1 MNKIFKLITSISF
14 LFFSINAALSE
25 ENFFNEALKMYQ
37 NEKYED
43 ARFMLERN
51 IVFNPKDAKSYL
63 YLAKIYNHEED
74 QNKEEYNL
82 ETTLLI
88 EPNNE
93 EAILMLMKIALK
105 KSNYSKVNDLSQTFI
120 KVCKKLC
127 DENNE
132 IQKSLKNIE
141 PATMSLDQ
149 NLNKILI
156 IDFGSQFT
164 QLIARRI
171 RELGVFSEI
180 VSHKKIKIKHIDK
193 SIKGI
198 ILSGGPLNVYEIN
211 KYSFDKK
218 IINLSIPILGICFGH
233 QILSK
238 LNGGRVKQSKH
249 REFGLANIYKK
260 NESLL
265 IKNFFNKQKSK
276 KVWMSHA
283 DQVSKLPKNFKVIAS
298 STNSKFAIVEN
309 KLNKFYGIQF
319 HPEVTHTENGKK
331 LISNFIFLICKI
343 KRNWSSKD
351 QKIQL
356 IKEVK
361 DQVGSEKVICALSGG
376 VDSSVVAQLL
386 NKAIGKKLYCIF
398 VNTGLLRKN
407 EEVQVVQTFKKRL
420 KINLI
425 YVNAEKEFLKKLH
438 NVSDPEK
445 KRKIIGNL
453 FIKIFERYAKKIKN
467 VKFLAQ
473 GTLYPDLIESRSVTG
488 SQTSKIKS
496 HHNVGG
502 LPKKMK
508 LKLVEPLKFLFK
520 DEVRKLG
527 LELNLNKDIISRHP
541 FPGPGLAIRMPGL
554 ITNEKIKI
562 LKEADYYF
570 IQALR
575 DHGLYHKIW
584 QAYAALLPV
593 KTVGVMG
600 DNRTYE
606 YLCLLRAITSED
618 GMTADFYEFKKSF
631 METISNK
638 IVNSIRGINRV
649 VYDITSK
656 PPSTIEL
663 E

>member
-1 MNKIFKLITSISF
+1 
-14 LFFSINAALSE
+14 
-25 ENFFNEALKMYQ
+25 
-37 NEKYED
+37 
-43 ARFMLERN
+43 
-51 IVFNPKDAKSYL
+51 
-63 YLAKIYNHEED
+63 
-74 QNKEEYNL
+74 
-82 ETTLLI
+82 
-88 EPNNE
+88 
-93 EAILMLMKIALK
+93 
-105 KSNYSKVNDLSQTFI
+105 
-120 KVCKKLC
+120 
-127 DENNE
+127 
-132 IQKSLKNIE
+132 
-141 PATMSLDQ
+141 MSLDQ

-156 IDFGSQFT
+156 VDFGSQFT
-164 QLIARRI
+164 QLIARRV
-171 RELGVFSEI
+171 RELGIFSEI
-180 VSHKKIKIKHIDK
+180 VSHKKIKSKKINHT
-193 SIKGI
+193 IKGI
-198 ILSGGPLNVYEIN
+198 ILSGGPLNVYQIN

-218 IINLSIPILGICFGH
+218 IIQKGVPVLGICFGH
-233 QILSK
+233 QIISK
-238 LNGGRVKQSKH
+238 LNGGKVKQSKH
-249 REFGLANIYKK
+249 REFGLANITKK
-260 NESLL
+260 NNSLL
-265 IKNFFNKQKSK
+265 IKNLFKKKKSI

-298 STNSKFAIVEN
+298 SQNSKFAVVEN
-309 KLNKFYGIQF
+309 KFKNYYGVQF

-331 LISNFIFLICKI
+331 LISNFIFLICKMR
-343 KRNWSSKD
+343 KNWSSKD
-351 QKIQL
+351 QKIKL
-356 IKEVK
+356 IK
-361 DQVGSEKVICALSGG
+361 DARQMVGNNKVICALSGG

-386 NKAIGKKLYCIF
+386 NKAIGKNLHCIF

-407 EEVQVVQTFKKRL
+407 EEKQVVATFKKRL
-420 KINLI
+420 KINLT
-425 YVNAEKEFLKKLH
+425 YVNAEKEFLRKLS
-438 NVSDPEK
+438 NISDPEK

-473 GTLYPDLIESRSVTG
+473 GTLYPDLIESKSVTG

-527 LELNLNKDIISRHP
+527 LELNLSREIISRHP
-541 FPGPGLAIRMPGL
+541 FPGPGLAIRMPGI
-554 ITNEKIKI
+554 ITKEKINI
-562 LKEADYYF
+562 LKEADHYF

-575 DHGLYHKIW
+575 DHNLYHKIW

-631 METISNK
+631 IQEISNK

>member
-1 MNKIFKLITSISF
+1 
-14 LFFSINAALSE
+14 
-25 ENFFNEALKMYQ
+25 
-37 NEKYED
+37 
-43 ARFMLERN
+43 
-51 IVFNPKDAKSYL
+51 
-63 YLAKIYNHEED
+63 
-74 QNKEEYNL
+74 
-82 ETTLLI
+82 
-88 EPNNE
+88 
-93 EAILMLMKIALK
+93 
-105 KSNYSKVNDLSQTFI
+105 
-120 KVCKKLC
+120 
-127 DENNE
+127 
-132 IQKSLKNIE
+132 
-141 PATMSLDQ
+141 MSLDQ

-180 VSHKKIKIKHIDK
+180 ISHKKIKLKDIDQTV
-193 SIKGI
+193 KGI
-198 ILSGGPLNVYEIN
+198 ILSGGPLNVYQIN

-218 IINLSIPILGICFGH
+218 IINLDVPILGICFGH

-238 LNGGRVKQSKH
+238 LNGGKVKQSKH
-249 REFGLANIYKK
+249 REFGLANIFKK

-283 DQVSKLPKNFKVIAS
+283 DQVSRLPKNFKVIAS

-309 KLNKFYGIQF
+309 KLKRFYGIQF

-361 DQVGSEKVICALSGG
+361 DQIGSEKVICALSGG

-407 EEVQVVQTFKKRL
+407 EEVQVVKTFKKRL
-420 KINLI
+420 KMNLI

-473 GTLYPDLIESRSVTG
+473 GTLYPDLIESKSVTG

-527 LELNLNKDIISRHP
+527 LELNLSKDIISRHP
-541 FPGPGLAIRMPGL
+541 FPGPGLAIRMPGI

-570 IQALR
+570 IQALK

-618 GMTADFYEFKKSF
+618 GMTADFFEFKKSF
-631 METISNK
+631 METISNQ

>member
-1 MNKIFKLITSISF
+1 
-14 LFFSINAALSE
+14 
-25 ENFFNEALKMYQ
+25 
-37 NEKYED
+37 
-43 ARFMLERN
+43 
-51 IVFNPKDAKSYL
+51 
-63 YLAKIYNHEED
+63 
-74 QNKEEYNL
+74 
-82 ETTLLI
+82 
-88 EPNNE
+88 
-93 EAILMLMKIALK
+93 
-105 KSNYSKVNDLSQTFI
+105 
-120 KVCKKLC
+120 
-127 DENNE
+127 
-132 IQKSLKNIE
+132 
-141 PATMSLDQ
+141 MSLDQ
-149 NLNKILI
+149 NLSKILI

-171 RELGVFSEI
+171 RELGIFSEI
-180 VSHKKIKIKHIDK
+180 ISHKKIKIKDIDET
-193 SIKGI
+193 IKGI
-198 ILSGGPLNVYEIN
+198 ILSGGPLNVYQLN

-218 IINLSIPILGICFGH
+218 ILNRDIPILGICFGH

-238 LNGGRVKQSKH
+238 LNGGKVKQSKH

-260 NESLL
+260 KDSLL
-265 IKNFFNKQKSK
+265 TNNFFTKQKFK

-283 DQVSKLPKNFKVIAS
+283 DHVSKLPLDFKVIAS
-298 STNSKFAIVEN
+298 SNNSKFAIVEN
-309 KLNKFYGIQF
+309 KIKKFYGVQF

-331 LISNFIFLICKI
+331 IISNFIFLICKI

-351 QKIQL
+351 QRIKL
-356 IKEVK
+356 IKDIK
-361 DQVGSEKVICALSGG
+361 NQVGKDKVICALSGG

-386 NKAIGKKLYCIF
+386 NKAIGKKLYCVF

-407 EEVQVVQTFKKRL
+407 EEIQVVKTFKKKLRM
-420 KINLI
+420 NLI
-425 YVNAEKEFLKKLH
+425 YVNAEKEFLKKLT
-438 NVSDPEK
+438 NISDPEK

-453 FIKIFERYAKKIKN
+453 FIKIFENYSKKIKN
-467 VKFLAQ
+467 VKYLAQ
-473 GTLYPDLIESRSVTG
+473 GTLYPDLIESKSVTG

-527 LELNLNKDIISRHP
+527 LELNLSKDIISRHP
-541 FPGPGLAIRMPGL
+541 FPGPGLAIRIPGI

-570 IQALR
+570 IQALK
-575 DHGLYHKIW
+575 DYGLYDKIW

-606 YLCLLRAITSED
+606 YICLLRAITSED
-618 GMTADFYEFKKSF
+618 GMTADFFEFKKSF
-631 METISNK
+631 MQIISNK

-649 VYDITSK
+649 VYDVTSK

>member
-1 MNKIFKLITSISF
+1 
-14 LFFSINAALSE
+14 
-25 ENFFNEALKMYQ
+25 
-37 NEKYED
+37 
-43 ARFMLERN
+43 
-51 IVFNPKDAKSYL
+51 
-63 YLAKIYNHEED
+63 
-74 QNKEEYNL
+74 
-82 ETTLLI
+82 
-88 EPNNE
+88 
-93 EAILMLMKIALK
+93 
-105 KSNYSKVNDLSQTFI
+105 
-120 KVCKKLC
+120 
-127 DENNE
+127 
-132 IQKSLKNIE
+132 
-141 PATMSLDQ
+141 MSLDQ

-156 IDFGSQFT
+156 VDFGSQFT
-164 QLIARRI
+164 QLIARRV
-171 RELGVFSEI
+171 RELGIFSEI
-180 VSHKKIKIKHIDK
+180 ISHKKIKSKNINQR
-193 SIKGI
+193 IKGI
-198 ILSGGPLNVYEIN
+198 ILSGGPLNVYQIN

-218 IINLSIPILGICFGH
+218 IIQKGVPVLGICFGH
-233 QILSK
+233 QIISK
-238 LNGGRVKQSKH
+238 LNGGKVKQSKH
-249 REFGLANIYKK
+249 REFGLANITKK
-260 NESLL
+260 NNSLL
-265 IKNFFNKQKSK
+265 IKNLFKKKKSI

-298 STNSKFAIVEN
+298 SQNSKFAVVEN
-309 KLNKFYGIQF
+309 KFKNYYGVQF

-331 LISNFIFLICKI
+331 LISNFIFLICKMR
-343 KRNWSSKD
+343 KNWSSKD
-351 QKIQL
+351 QKIKL
-356 IKEVK
+356 IK
-361 DQVGSEKVICALSGG
+361 DARQMVGNNKVICALSGG

-386 NKAIGKKLYCIF
+386 NKAIGKNLHCIF

-407 EEVQVVQTFKKRL
+407 EEKQVVATFKKKL
-420 KINLI
+420 KINLT
-425 YVNAEKEFLKKLH
+425 YVNAEREFLRKLS
-438 NVSDPEK
+438 NISDPEK

-473 GTLYPDLIESRSVTG
+473 GTLYPDLIESKSVTG

-527 LELNLNKDIISRHP
+527 LELNLSREIISRHP
-541 FPGPGLAIRMPGL
+541 FPGPGLAIRMPGI
-554 ITNEKIKI
+554 ITKEKINI
-562 LKEADYYF
+562 LKEADHYF

-575 DHGLYHKIW
+575 DHNLYHKIW

-631 METISNK
+631 IQEISNK

>member
-1 MNKIFKLITSISF
+1 
-14 LFFSINAALSE
+14 
-25 ENFFNEALKMYQ
+25 
-37 NEKYED
+37 
-43 ARFMLERN
+43 
-51 IVFNPKDAKSYL
+51 
-63 YLAKIYNHEED
+63 
-74 QNKEEYNL
+74 
-82 ETTLLI
+82 
-88 EPNNE
+88 
-93 EAILMLMKIALK
+93 
-105 KSNYSKVNDLSQTFI
+105 
-120 KVCKKLC
+120 
-127 DENNE
+127 
-132 IQKSLKNIE
+132 
-141 PATMSLDQ
+141 MSLDL

-164 QLIARRI
+164 QLIVRRI
-171 RELGVFSEI
+171 RELGVYSEL
-180 VSHKKIKIKHIDK
+180 VSHKKIKSTQIKPNT
-193 SIKGI
+193 KGI
-198 ILSGGPLNVYEIN
+198 ILSGGPLNVYQLN
-211 KYSFDKK
+211 NNLFDKK
-218 IINLSIPILGICFGH
+218 ILKLGIPILGICFGH

-238 LNGGRVKQSKH
+238 FNGGKVKQSKH

-260 NESLL
+260 NNSLL
-265 IKNFFNKQKSK
+265 INGYFNNKSK

-283 DQVSKLPKNFKVIAS
+283 DQVYKLPKSFKVIAS
-298 STNSKFAIVEN
+298 SENSKYAIVES
-309 KLNKFYGIQF
+309 KIEKFFGVQF

-331 LISNFIFLICKI
+331 IFVNFISKVCKI
-343 KRNWSSKD
+343 KKNWLPKD
-351 QKIQL
+351 QKIKL
-356 IKEVK
+356 IKEVRQ
-361 DQVGSEKVICALSGG
+361 QVGTNKVICALSGG

-407 EEVQVVQTFKKRL
+407 EEKQVITTFKKKL
-420 KINLI
+420 KMNLI
-425 YVNAEKEFLKKLH
+425 YVNAEKEFIKRLKD
-438 NVSDPEK
+438 VSDPEK

-453 FIKIFERYAKKIKN
+453 FIKIFERYAKKISN

-473 GTLYPDLIESRSVTG
+473 GTLYPDLIESKSVTG
-488 SQTSKIKS
+488 SNTSKIKS

-527 LELNLNKDIISRHP
+527 LELNLNKDIIQRHP
-541 FPGPGLAIRMPGL
+541 FPGPGLAIRIPGT
-554 ITNEKIKI
+554 ITKEKIKI
-562 LKEADYYF
+562 LKEADFYF
-570 IQALR
+570 IKSLK
-575 DHGLYHKIW
+575 DYGLYDKIW

-618 GMTADFYEFKKSF
+618 GMTADFYDFKKSF
-631 METISNK
+631 IQMISNK

-649 VYDITSK
+649 VYDVTSK

>member
-1 MNKIFKLITSISF
+1 
-14 LFFSINAALSE
+14 
-25 ENFFNEALKMYQ
+25 
-37 NEKYED
+37 
-43 ARFMLERN
+43 
-51 IVFNPKDAKSYL
+51 
-63 YLAKIYNHEED
+63 
-74 QNKEEYNL
+74 
-82 ETTLLI
+82 
-88 EPNNE
+88 
-93 EAILMLMKIALK
+93 
-105 KSNYSKVNDLSQTFI
+105 
-120 KVCKKLC
+120 
-127 DENNE
+127 
-132 IQKSLKNIE
+132 
-141 PATMSLDQ
+141 MSLDK

-180 VSHKKIKIKHIDK
+180 INHKKIKNKDIDK

-198 ILSGGPLNVYEIN
+198 ILSGGPLNVYQID
-211 KYSFDKK
+211 KHSFDKK
-218 IINLSIPILGICFGH
+218 IIENQIPILGICFGH

-238 LNGGRVKQSKH
+238 LNGGKVKNSKH
-249 REFGLANIYKK
+249 REFGLADIKKK
-260 NESLL
+260 NKSILTQ
-265 IKNFFNKQKSK
+265 NFFDKQNKN

-298 STNSKFAIVEN
+298 SNNSKFTIIEN
-309 KLNKFYGIQF
+309 KKKNFYGVQF

-331 LISNFIFLICKI
+331 LIKNFVFLICKI
-343 KRNWSSKD
+343 KRNWSPKD
-351 QKIQL
+351 QKIKL
-356 IKEVK
+356 IKEV
-361 DQVGSEKVICALSGG
+361 QEIAGNNKVICALSGG

-386 NKAIGKKLYCIF
+386 NKAIGKKLFCIF

-407 EEVQVVQTFKKRL
+407 EEIQVVKTFKKKL

-425 YVNAEKEFLKKLH
+425 YVNAEKEFLRKLH

-473 GTLYPDLIESRSVTG
+473 GTLYPDLIESKSVTG

-502 LPKKMK
+502 LPKKMR
-508 LKLVEPLKFLFK
+508 LKLIEPLKFLFK

-527 LELNLNKDIISRHP
+527 SELNLSNEIISRHP
-541 FPGPGLAIRMPGL
+541 FPGPGLAIRMPGI
-554 ITNEKIKI
+554 ITKEKIKI
-562 LKEADYYF
+562 LKEADNYF

-575 DHGLYHKIW
+575 DHNLYNKIW

-618 GMTADFYEFKKSF
+618 GMTADFFDFKKRF
-631 METISNK
+631 IQMISNK

>member
-1 MNKIFKLITSISF
+1 
-14 LFFSINAALSE
+14 
-25 ENFFNEALKMYQ
+25 
-37 NEKYED
+37 
-43 ARFMLERN
+43 
-51 IVFNPKDAKSYL
+51 
-63 YLAKIYNHEED
+63 
-74 QNKEEYNL
+74 
-82 ETTLLI
+82 
-88 EPNNE
+88 
-93 EAILMLMKIALK
+93 
-105 KSNYSKVNDLSQTFI
+105 
-120 KVCKKLC
+120 
-127 DENNE
+127 
-132 IQKSLKNIE
+132 
-141 PATMSLDQ
+141 MSLVQ
-149 NLNKILI
+149 NLDKILI

-164 QLIARRI
+164 QLIARRT
-171 RELGVFSEI
+171 REFGIFCEI
-180 VSHKKIKIKHIDK
+180 ISHHKIKNSDINDK
-193 SIKGI
+193 IKGI

-211 KYSFDKK
+211 KHSFDKK
-218 IINLSIPILGICFGH
+218 ILEYDIPVLGICFGH

-238 LNGGRVKQSKH
+238 LNGGKVKQSKH
-249 REFGLANIYKK
+249 REFGLTNIFQK

-265 IKNFFNKQKSK
+265 TRNFFNKKILTE
-276 KVWMSHA
+276 VWMSHA
-283 DQVSKLPKNFKVIAS
+283 DQVTKLPKNFKVIAS
-298 STNSKFAIVEN
+298 SQNSKFAIVEHKTQN
-309 KLNKFYGIQF
+309 LFGVQF
-319 HPEVTHTENGKK
+319 HPEVTHTKNGKK
-331 LISNFIFLICKI
+331 IISNFIFLICKMR
-343 KRNWSSKD
+343 KNWTSKD
-351 QKIQL
+351 QKFKLIHEIQ
-356 IKEVK
+356 K
-361 DQVGSEKVICALSGG
+361 QVGSNKVICALSGG

-386 NKAIGKKLYCIF
+386 NKAIGKKLHCIF

-407 EEVQVVQTFKKRL
+407 EEAEVVKTFKKRL
-420 KINLI
+420 KMNLT
-425 YVNAEKEFLKKLH
+425 YVNAEKEFISKLK
-438 NVSDPEK
+438 NVLDPEK

-473 GTLYPDLIESRSVTG
+473 GTLYPDLIESKSVTG

-508 LKLVEPLKFLFK
+508 LKLIEPLKFLFK

-527 LELNLNKDIISRHP
+527 LELNLNKEIISRHP
-541 FPGPGLAIRMPGL
+541 FPGPGLAIRMPGI

-570 IQALR
+570 IQALK
-575 DHGLYHKIW
+575 DHGLYDKIW

-631 METISNK
+631 MQKISNK

>member
-1 MNKIFKLITSISF
+1 
-14 LFFSINAALSE
+14 
-25 ENFFNEALKMYQ
+25 
-37 NEKYED
+37 
-43 ARFMLERN
+43 
-51 IVFNPKDAKSYL
+51 
-63 YLAKIYNHEED
+63 
-74 QNKEEYNL
+74 
-82 ETTLLI
+82 
-88 EPNNE
+88 
-93 EAILMLMKIALK
+93 
-105 KSNYSKVNDLSQTFI
+105 
-120 KVCKKLC
+120 
-127 DENNE
+127 
-132 IQKSLKNIE
+132 
-141 PATMSLDQ
+141 MSLDL
-149 NLNKILI
+149 NLDKILI

-171 RELGVFSEI
+171 RELGVFSELI
-180 VSHKKIKIKHIDK
+180 SHKKIKSTQIK
-193 SIKGI
+193 SNIKGI
-198 ILSGGPLNVYEIN
+198 ILSGGPLNVYQLN
-211 KYSFDKK
+211 NDLFDKK
-218 IINLSIPILGICFGH
+218 ILNLGIPILGICFGH

-238 LNGGRVKQSKH
+238 FNGGKVKQSKH

-260 NESLL
+260 YNSQL
-265 IKNFFNKQKSK
+265 IKNFFNKKSK

-283 DQVSKLPKNFKVIAS
+283 DQVFKLPKTFRVIAS
-298 STNSKFAIVEN
+298 SENSKFAIVES
-309 KLNKFYGIQF
+309 KLKNFYGVQF

-331 LISNFIFLICKI
+331 IISNFIFLICKI

-351 QKIQL
+351 QKIRL
-356 IKEVK
+356 IKQIKE
-361 DQVGSEKVICALSGG
+361 QVGSNKVICALSGG

-398 VNTGLLRKN
+398 VNTGLMRKN
-407 EEVQVVQTFKKRL
+407 EEIQVVKTFKKKL

-425 YVNAEKEFLKKLH
+425 HVNAEKKFLKKLKG
-438 NVSDPEK
+438 VSDPEK

-453 FIKIFERYAKKIKN
+453 FIKIFETYSKKIKN

-473 GTLYPDLIESRSVTG
+473 GTLYPDIIESRSVTG

-502 LPKKMK
+502 LPKNMK

-527 LELNLNKDIISRHP
+527 LELNLSKEIISRHP
-541 FPGPGLAIRMPGL
+541 FPGPGLAIRMPGV
-554 ITNEKIKI
+554 ITSEKIKI

-570 IQALR
+570 IEALKE
-575 DHGLYHKIW
+575 HGLYHKIW

-618 GMTADFYEFKKSF
+618 GMTADFFEFEKSF
-631 METISNK
+631 SQMISNK

>member
-1 MNKIFKLITSISF
+1 
-14 LFFSINAALSE
+14 
-25 ENFFNEALKMYQ
+25 
-37 NEKYED
+37 
-43 ARFMLERN
+43 
-51 IVFNPKDAKSYL
+51 
-63 YLAKIYNHEED
+63 
-74 QNKEEYNL
+74 
-82 ETTLLI
+82 
-88 EPNNE
+88 
-93 EAILMLMKIALK
+93 
-105 KSNYSKVNDLSQTFI
+105 
-120 KVCKKLC
+120 
-127 DENNE
+127 
-132 IQKSLKNIE
+132 
-141 PATMSLDQ
+141 MSLDK

-171 RELGVFSEI
+171 RESGVYSEI
-180 VSHKKIKIKHIDK
+180 ISHKKVKNKNIDN

-198 ILSGGPLNVYEIN
+198 ILSGGPLNVYQIN
-211 KYSFDKK
+211 KYSFDKR
-218 IINLSIPILGICFGH
+218 IIENQIPVLGICFGH

-238 LNGGRVKQSKH
+238 LNGGRVKQSKY
-249 REFGLANIYKK
+249 REFGLANIRKK
-260 NESLL
+260 RESILT
-265 IKNFFNKQKSK
+265 KNFFNKKNIN

-283 DQVSKLPKNFKVIAS
+283 DQVSKLPKNFNVIAS
-298 STNSKFAIVEN
+298 SQNSKFAIIEN
-309 KLNKFYGIQF
+309 NKKNFYGVQF

-331 LISNFIFLICKI
+331 LINNFIFLICKI

-351 QKIQL
+351 QKIKL
-356 IKEVK
+356 IKDV
-361 DQVGSEKVICALSGG
+361 QNLVGKNKVICALSGG

-386 NKAIGKKLYCIF
+386 NKAIGKKLFCIF

-407 EEVQVVQTFKKRL
+407 EEIQVVKTFKKKL

-425 YVNAEKEFLKKLH
+425 YVNAENEFLRKLN

-453 FIKIFERYAKKIKN
+453 FIKIFERYAKRIKN

-473 GTLYPDLIESRSVTG
+473 GTLYPDLIESKSVTG

-527 LELNLNKDIISRHP
+527 LELKLSKEIISRHP
-541 FPGPGLAIRMPGL
+541 FPGPGLAIRMPGI
-554 ITNEKIKI
+554 ITKEKIKI
-562 LKEADYYF
+562 LKEADNYF

-575 DHGLYHKIW
+575 EHNLYNKIW

-618 GMTADFYEFKKSF
+618 GMTADFYDFKKSF
-631 METISNK
+631 IQMISNK
-638 IVNSIRGINRV
+638 IVNSIRGVNRV
-649 VYDITSK
+649 VYDVTSK

>member
-1 MNKIFKLITSISF
+1 
-14 LFFSINAALSE
+14 
-25 ENFFNEALKMYQ
+25 
-37 NEKYED
+37 
-43 ARFMLERN
+43 
-51 IVFNPKDAKSYL
+51 
-63 YLAKIYNHEED
+63 
-74 QNKEEYNL
+74 
-82 ETTLLI
+82 
-88 EPNNE
+88 
-93 EAILMLMKIALK
+93 
-105 KSNYSKVNDLSQTFI
+105 
-120 KVCKKLC
+120 
-127 DENNE
+127 
-132 IQKSLKNIE
+132 
-141 PATMSLDQ
+141 MSLDQ
-149 NLNKILI
+149 NLGKILI
-156 IDFGSQFT
+156 VDFGSQFT
-164 QLIARRI
+164 QLIARRV
-171 RELGVFSEI
+171 REIGVFSEI
-180 VSHKKIKIKHIDK
+180 VSHKKIKVKNIDNT
-193 SIKGI
+193 IKGI
-198 ILSGGPLNVYEIN
+198 ILSGGPLNVYQIN

-218 IINLSIPILGICFGH
+218 ILQLNIPVLGICFGH

-238 LNGGRVKQSKH
+238 LNGGKVKQSKH

-260 NESLL
+260 DNSLL
-265 IKNFFNKQKSK
+265 TANFFKKSNTK

-283 DQVSKLPKNFKVIAS
+283 DQVSKIPKNFKVVAS
-298 STNSKFAIVEN
+298 STNSKFAIVED
-309 KLNKFYGIQF
+309 KIKKFYGVQF

-331 LISNFIFLICKI
+331 LISNFVFLICKI
-343 KRNWSSKD
+343 KKNWSSKD
-351 QKIQL
+351 QKLQL
-356 IKEVK
+356 IKDVRS
-361 DQVGSEKVICALSGG
+361 QVGSSKVICALSGG

-407 EEVQVVQTFKKRL
+407 EEAQVVQTFKKRL
-420 KINLI
+420 KMNLI
-425 YVNAEKEFLKKLH
+425 YVNAEKEFLKKLT

-473 GTLYPDLIESRSVTG
+473 GTLYPDLIESKSVTG

-502 LPKKMK
+502 LPKRMK

-527 LELNLNKDIISRHP
+527 LELNLSNEIISRHP
-541 FPGPGLAIRMPGL
+541 FPGPGLAIRMPGI
-554 ITNEKIKI
+554 ITKEKIKI

-618 GMTADFYEFKKSF
+618 GMTADFYEFKKLF
-631 METISNK
+631 MQTISNK
-638 IVNSIRGINRV
+638 IINSIRGINRV
-649 VYDITSK
+649 VYDVTSK